1 MRQIKLDTTLYDVPL
16 TVVGFDYSLSRT
28 RPPSGNDVEMEDV
41 EVGGVSIYAVLDPE
55 VRRPASQDRRR
66 PLVCRRRGSSRRAE
80 GRSSGWQIETTDFQQ
95 TR

>member
-16 TVVGFDYSLSRT
+16 TVVGFDYSLSRL

-55 VRRPASQDRRR
+55 VR
-66 PLVCRRRGSSRRAE
+66 
-80 GRSSGWQIETTDFQQ
+80 
-95 TR
+95 